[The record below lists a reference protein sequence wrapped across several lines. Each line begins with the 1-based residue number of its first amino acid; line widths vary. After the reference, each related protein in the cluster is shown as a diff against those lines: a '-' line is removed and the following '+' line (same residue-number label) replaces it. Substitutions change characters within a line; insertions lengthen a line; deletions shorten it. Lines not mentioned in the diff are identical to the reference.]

1 MDYLPFQIFGFQHLV
16 SLLICVTII
25 IGFPSL
31 YKNKSELIKT
41 NGAKI
46 VAGLVALHLVTQPIY
61 DILLFNLPW
70 QDELPLHMC
79 DFSSIALIIF
89 LLKDNAP
96 KLLFHCAYFWGIC
109 GATMALLTP
118 DLEYA
123 FPHGEYT
130 PFFFGH
136 SLILLAVFFV
146 LIVKRDRPY
155 LADIPKV
162 IVTTSILLVGVYII
176 NILMGPPANF
186 WFLVDRP
193 DGGSLMD
200 YFPDPPLHLIG
211 VIPLGIFLFYVA
223 YLPFL
228 ISDLTSKNL
237 NHED

>member
-1 MDYLPFQIFGFQHLV
+1 MDYLPFQIFGTQHLV
-16 SLLICVTII
+16 TLLICLIVIL
-25 IGFPSL
+25 GFPKFFHNTSDD
-31 YKNKSELIKT
+31 NKVF
-41 NGAKI
+41 GAKI
-46 VAGLVALHLVTQPIY
+46 VAGLITLHLITQPIY

-89 LLKDNAP
+89 LLKENAP

-118 DLEYA
+118 DLVHG

-136 SLILLAVFFV
+136 SLILLGVFYV
-146 LIVKRDRPY
+146 LIVKQDRPY

-162 IVTTSILLVGVYII
+162 IVTTSVLLMGVYMVNILL
-176 NILMGPPANF
+176 GPPTNF

-200 YFPDPPLHLIG
+200 YFPDPPMHLVG

-223 YLPFL
+223 YLPYWIKDL
-228 ISDLTSKNL
+228 ISK
-237 NHED
+237 E

>member
-1 MDYLPFQIFGFQHLV
+1 MNDLPFQIFGTQHLI
-16 SLLICVTII
+16 SLTLCII
-25 IGFPSL
+25 VILGFPYF
-31 YKNKSELIKT
+31 YKNQSDDGKLI
-41 NGAKI
+41 GARI
-46 VAGLVALHLVTQPIY
+46 AAGLIIFHLITQPIY
-61 DILLFNLPW
+61 DIFLFGLPW

-96 KLLFHCAYFWGIC
+96 KLLFHCAYFWGVC

-123 FPHGEYT
+123 FPHGEYV

-136 SLILLAVFFV
+136 SLIILAVFYV
-146 LIVKRDRPY
+146 LIVKADRPH
-155 LADIPKV
+155 LSDIPKV
-162 IVTTSILLVGVYII
+162 IVTTAILLVGVYVI
-176 NILMGPPANF
+176 NIMMGPPANF

-200 YFPDPPLHLIG
+200 YFPDPPMHLVG

-228 ISDLTSKNL
+228 LKDLSARRSFK
-237 NHED
+237 